1 MGVFAYTSPG
11 SFVENTDPDSGG
23 LLRPEKS
30 CQVITVSPRT
40 LPSSENP
47 GNIVSAVAAVGHG
60 LS

>member
-1 MGVFAYTSPG
+1 
-11 SFVENTDPDSGG
+11 VENTDPDSGG